1 MMAKKGF
8 DLAALAREQMG
19 AGMAQSVETV
29 REIAVADIDAND
41 GNFYSMSDIEALA
54 ANIELLGLIHPVAV
68 KPGEGGRW
76 TLIDG
81 ERRFRAV
88 QLLGRETIRA
98 VVHRPVSSVF
108 EELMLISA
116 NMQQR
121 KLSSADLSKQAER
134 YTECLADLK
143 RSGVNIPGR
152 LRSAVAEALDV
163 SESKLA
169 RLAAIRSKLIPEAL
183 ELFDAGTINESVA
196 YALSRIPAEYQPV
209 ILEDADHLQSWR
221 VDMVADNL
229 DKFIHP
235 NCMEVTT
242 SCRAARIRA
251 VLTAG
256 YARCGDV
263 CCLSCSYLT
272 LCGGG
277 CDRAKARAEEKR
289 AEAKAAREAEAEARA
304 AMEANAAAEHETKL
318 TGRLRAA
325 DEAWARFKALREAAG
340 VSTERAAEIMGL
352 DAEDIEDAESRRCVG
367 FVGRDETPLEQ
378 ITAAELSRLA
388 DEFGV
393 TADEIA
399 GRETRSAWDWRE
411 GSMELPGPAVLG
423 TICCWGSK
431 GFRTVKAEDY
441 ATAREA
447 FPGEFDW
454 WCEPVPPR
462 MSNLDR
468 EGGEGDEA

>member
-1 MMAKKGF
+1 MARKGF

-41 GNFYSMSDIEALA
+41 GNFYTMSDIEALA

-68 KPGEGGRW
+68 KPGAGGRW

-88 QLLGRETIRA
+88 QSLGRETIRA

-121 KLSSADLSKQAER
+121 KLNAADLSKQAER

-152 LRSAVAEALDV
+152 LRAAVAEALDV

-183 ELFDAGTINESVA
+183 ARFDAGTINESVA
-196 YALSRIPAEYQPV
+196 YSLSRIPAEYQPV
-209 ILEDADHLQSWR
+209 ILEDEKNLQSWR
-221 VDMVADNL
+221 VDLVADNL
-229 DKFIHP
+229 DKFINP

-242 SCRAARIRA
+242 SCRTARVRA
-251 VLTAG
+251 VVENG
-256 YARCGDV
+256 YVRCSGE
-263 CCLSCSYLT
+263 CCLSCAYLT
-272 LCGGG
+272 ICGGG
-277 CDRAKARAEEKR
+277 CARARARAEEKR
-289 AEAKAAREAEAEARA
+289 AEAKARNA
-304 AMEANAAAEHETKL
+304 AANAAARAET
-318 TGRLRAA
+318 R
-325 DEAWARFKALREAAG
+325 KA
-340 VSTERAAEIMGL
+340 ERAE
-352 DAEDIEDAESRRCVG
+352 R
-367 FVGRDETPLEQ
+367 
-378 ITAAELSRLA
+378 
-388 DEFGV
+388 
-393 TADEIA
+393 
-399 GRETRSAWDWRE
+399 GRETTAAWDWHD
-411 GSMELPGPAVLG
+411 GSAELPGPDVRG
-423 TICCWGSK
+423 TICCWGSR
-431 GFRTVKAEDY
+431 GLRTVKAEDLT
-441 ATAREA
+441 TAREA

-468 EGGEGDEA
+468 EGGEDDD

>member
-1 MMAKKGF
+1 MARKGF

-68 KPGEGGRW
+68 KPGAGGRW

-88 QLLGRETIRA
+88 QSLGREAIRA

-121 KLSSADLSKQAER
+121 KLSAADLSKQAER

-152 LRSAVAEALDV
+152 LRAAVAEALDV

-183 ELFDAGTINESVA
+183 ARFDEGAINESVA
-196 YALSRIPAEYQPV
+196 YSLSRIPAEYQPV
-209 ILEDADHLQSWR
+209 ILEDEQNLHSWR
-221 VDMVADNL
+221 VDLVADNL
-229 DKFIHP
+229 DKFINP

-242 SCRAARIRA
+242 SCRTARVRA
-251 VLTAG
+251 VVENNCVL
-256 YARCGDV
+256 CSSE
-263 CCLSCSYLT
+263 CCLSCAYLT
-272 LCGGG
+272 ICGGG
-277 CDRAKARAEEKR
+277 CDRARARAEEKR
-289 AEAKAAREAEAEARA
+289 AEAKARNA
-304 AMEANAAAEHETKL
+304 AANAAA
-318 TGRLRAA
+318 RA
-325 DEAWARFKALREAAG
+325 EARKA
-340 VSTERAAEIMGL
+340 ERA
-352 DAEDIEDAESRRCVG
+352 
-367 FVGRDETPLEQ
+367 EQ
-378 ITAAELSRLA
+378 C
-388 DEFGV
+388 
-393 TADEIA
+393 
-399 GRETRSAWDWRE
+399 RETTAAWDWHD
-411 GSMELPGPAVLG
+411 GSAELPGPDVCG

-431 GFRTVKAEDY
+431 GLRTVKAEDFT
-441 ATAREA
+441 TAREA

-462 MSNLDR
+462 VSNLDR
-468 EGGEGDEA
+468 EGGEDDD

>member
-1 MMAKKGF
+1 MAKKGF

-41 GNFYSMSDIEALA
+41 GNFYSMSDIETLA

-88 QLLGRETIRA
+88 KSLGRETIRA

-121 KLSSADLSKQAER
+121 KLSPADLSKQAER

-143 RSGVNIPGR
+143 RGGVNIPGR
-152 LRSAVAEALDV
+152 LRAAVAEALDV

-183 ELFDAGTINESVA
+183 ERFDAGTINESVA
-196 YALSRIPAEYQPV
+196 YAISRIPAEYQPV
-209 ILEDADHLQSWR
+209 LLEDDRYLQSWR
-221 VDMVADNL
+221 VDMVADSL
-229 DKFIHP
+229 AKFINP
-235 NCMEVTT
+235 NCMEVTA
-242 SCRAARIRA
+242 SCRAARIRI
-251 VLTAG
+251 VLHAG
-256 YARCGDV
+256 YVQCSGA
-263 CCLSCSYLT
+263 CCLSCNYLT
-272 LCGGG
+272 ICGGG

-289 AEAKAAREAEAEARA
+289 AEAEAQRAAIKAECDAKAEARK
-304 AMEANAAAEHETKL
+304 AERAEQ
-318 TGRLRAA
+318 GREA

-340 VSTERAAEIMGL
+340 VSTARAAELMGL
-352 DAEDIEDAESRRCVG
+352 DAKDIEDAESRRCVG

-378 ITAAELSRLA
+378 IAADVLFRLA

-393 TADEIA
+393 PVDEIA
-399 GRETRSAWDWRE
+399 GRDAPPVWAWID
-411 GSMELPGPAVLG
+411 GSMVLPGPKASG

-431 GFRTVKAEDY
+431 GFRTVEAADY
-441 ATAREA
+441 ATALEV

-454 WCEPVPPR
+454 WCEPVPPK

-468 EGGEGDEA
+468 EGGEDDD

>member
-1 MMAKKGF
+1 MAKGF

-19 AGMAQSVETV
+19 AGMVQSVETV

-68 KPGEGGRW
+68 KPGKGGRW

-88 QLLGRETIRA
+88 QSLGRETIRA

-121 KLSSADLSKQAER
+121 KLSAADLSKQAER

-152 LRSAVAEALDV
+152 LRAAVAEALDV

-183 ELFDAGTINESVA
+183 ERFDSGTINESVA

-209 ILEDADHLQSWR
+209 IFEDEKHLQSWR
-221 VDMVADNL
+221 VDVVADNL
-229 DKFIHP
+229 NKFIDP
-235 NCMEVTT
+235 DCIEISP
-242 SCRAARIRA
+242 SCRQTRVRK
-251 VLTAG
+251 VLNNG
-256 YARCGDV
+256 YARCSNL
-263 CCLSCSYLT
+263 CCLSCFYLK

-277 CDRAKARAEEKR
+277 CDRAKARAEEKL
-289 AEAKAAREAEAEARA
+289 AEAKARKEAIEAEYAAKAEARKA
-304 AMEANAAAEHETKL
+304 ERAEQCRESDEAWQCRES
-318 TGRLRAA
+318 
-325 DEAWARFKALREAAG
+325 DEAWARFKTLRESAG
-340 VSTERAAEIMGL
+340 VSTERVAEILDM
-352 DAEDIEDAESRRCVG
+352 DAEDIEDAESRTCDG
-367 FVGRDETPLEQ
+367 QFSRDEPP
-378 ITAAELSRLA
+378 TAYMHALDLLMIA

-393 TADEIA
+393 PAEVIA
-399 GRETRSAWDWRE
+399 GREAPLVWDWID
-411 GSMELPGPAVLG
+411 GSAELPGPEVSG

-441 ATAREA
+441 STALEA

-454 WCEPVPPR
+454 WCEPVPPK

-468 EGGEGDEA
+468 EGG

>member
-1 MMAKKGF
+1 MAKGF

-19 AGMAQSVETV
+19 AGMTQSVETV

-68 KPGEGGRW
+68 RPGEDGRW

-88 QLLGRETIRA
+88 QSLGRETIRA

-121 KLSSADLSKQAER
+121 KLSAADLSKQAER
-134 YTECLADLK
+134 YTECLAELK

-183 ELFDAGTINESVA
+183 AKFDAGAINESVA
-196 YALSRIPAEYQPV
+196 YSISRIPAEYQPV
-209 ILEDADHLQSWR
+209 ILEGSDCLQSWR
-221 VDMVADNL
+221 VDLVADHL
-229 DKFIHP
+229 PEFINP
-235 NCMEVTT
+235 PCSSVTPV
-242 SCRAARIRA
+242 CRATRVRE
-251 VLTAG
+251 VLCAG
-256 YARCGDV
+256 YVQCTNA
-263 CCLSCSYLT
+263 CCLSCSFLCV
-272 LCGGG
+272 CGGG
-277 CDRAKARAEEKR
+277 CERAKARADELD
-289 AEAKAAREAEAEARA
+289 AEVAAAREAADAAREAREAE
-304 AMEANAAAEHETKL
+304 EAAAHEEKKD
-318 TGRLRAA
+318 G
-325 DEAWARFKALREAAG
+325 
-340 VSTERAAEIMGL
+340 
-352 DAEDIEDAESRRCVG
+352 
-367 FVGRDETPLEQ
+367 
-378 ITAAELSRLA
+378 RLA
-388 DEFGV
+388 DAFDV
-393 TADEIA
+393 TAETIA
-399 GRETRSAWDWRE
+399 GRKSARVWEWID
-411 GSMELPGPAVLG
+411 GALELPGPAVLG
-423 TICCWGSK
+423 TICCWGSN

-441 ATAREA
+441 PTAREA

-454 WCEPVPPR
+454 WCEPVPPM

-468 EGGEGDEA
+468 EGGEDDET

>member
-19 AGMAQSVETV
+19 SGMAQSVETV

-88 QLLGRETIRA
+88 QSLGRETIRA

-121 KLSSADLSKQAER
+121 KLSAADLSKQAER

-152 LRSAVAEALDV
+152 LRAAVAEALDV

-183 ELFDAGTINESVA
+183 ARFDAGTINESVA

-209 ILEDADHLQSWR
+209 ILEDDRYLQSWR
-221 VDMVADNL
+221 VELVADNL
-229 DKFIHP
+229 DKFINP
-235 NCMEVTT
+235 NCIEVTT
-242 SCRAARIRA
+242 SCRLARVRE
-251 VLTAG
+251 VFQAG
-256 YARCGDV
+256 YVRCGGA
-263 CCLSCSYLT
+263 CCLSCHYLT

-277 CDRAKARAEEKR
+277 CDRAMARAEEKR
-289 AEAKAAREAEAEARA
+289 AEAKAQSETIKTAWETRKAEFAVQCRE
-304 AMEANAAAEHETKL
+304 
-318 TGRLRAA
+318 A
-325 DEAWARFKALREAAG
+325 DEAGARFKALRESAD
-340 VSTERAAEIMGL
+340 VSAERAAEIL
-352 DAEDIEDAESRRCVG
+352 DLDVEDIEDAESRRCIG
-367 FVGRDETPLEQ
+367 FVRSDETPLDL
-378 ITAAELSRLA
+378 ITAAALFRLA
-388 DEFGV
+388 DEIGV
-393 TADEIA
+393 TAEEIS
-399 GRETRSAWDWRE
+399 GRDAPPVWAWID
-411 GSMELPGPAVLG
+411 GSLELPCPAVLG

-454 WCEPVPPR
+454 WCEPVPPK

-468 EGGEGDEA
+468 EGGVGDD

>member
-1 MMAKKGF
+1 MARKGF

-68 KPGEGGRW
+68 KPGAGGRW

-88 QLLGRETIRA
+88 QSLGRETIRA

-121 KLSSADLSKQAER
+121 KLSAADLSKQAER

-152 LRSAVAEALDV
+152 LRAAVAEALDV

-183 ELFDAGTINESVA
+183 ARFDAGAINESVA
-196 YALSRIPAEYQPV
+196 YSLSRIPAEYQPV
-209 ILEDADHLQSWR
+209 ILEDEQNLHSWR
-221 VDMVADNL
+221 VDLVADNL
-229 DKFIHP
+229 DKFINP
-235 NCMEVTT
+235 NCMENTT
-242 SCRAARIRA
+242 SCRTARVRA
-251 VLTAG
+251 VVEHG
-256 YARCGDV
+256 YVRCSGE
-263 CCLSCSYLT
+263 CCLSCAYLT
-272 LCGGG
+272 ICGGG
-277 CDRAKARAEEKR
+277 CDRARARAEEKR
-289 AEAKAAREAEAEARA
+289 AEAKAGSA
-304 AMEANAAAEHETKL
+304 AANAAAEA
-318 TGRLRAA
+318 RA
-325 DEAWARFKALREAAG
+325 EARKA
-340 VSTERAAEIMGL
+340 ERA
-352 DAEDIEDAESRRCVG
+352 
-367 FVGRDETPLEQ
+367 EQ
-378 ITAAELSRLA
+378 C
-388 DEFGV
+388 
-393 TADEIA
+393 
-399 GRETRSAWDWRE
+399 RETTAAWDWHD
-411 GSMELPGPAVLG
+411 GSAELPGPDVRG
-423 TICCWGSK
+423 TICCWGSR
-431 GFRTVKAEDY
+431 GLRTVKAEDFT
-441 ATAREA
+441 TAREA

-462 MSNLDR
+462 VSNLDR
-468 EGGEGDEA
+468 EGGEDDD

>member
-1 MMAKKGF
+1 MAKGF

-19 AGMAQSVETV
+19 AGMTQSVETV

-68 KPGEGGRW
+68 RPGEDGRW

-88 QLLGRETIRA
+88 QSLGRETIRA

-121 KLSSADLSKQAER
+121 KLSAADLSKQAER

-183 ELFDAGTINESVA
+183 AKFDAGAINESVA
-196 YALSRIPAEYQPV
+196 YSISRIPAEYQPV
-209 ILEDADHLQSWR
+209 ILEDSAWLHSWR
-221 VDMVADNL
+221 VDLVADNL
-229 DKFIHP
+229 NKFINP
-235 NCMEVTT
+235 NCMEGTN
-242 SCRAARIRA
+242 SCRGTRVRI
-251 VLTAG
+251 VLRTG
-256 YARCGDV
+256 YVRCTSA
-263 CCLSCSYLT
+263 CCLSCSFLRV
-272 LCGGG
+272 CGGG
-277 CDRAKARAEEKR
+277 CARAKARAEELD
-289 AEAKAAREAEAEARA
+289 AEATAAREAFAAAREAREAE
-304 AMEANAAAEHETKL
+304 EAAAHEDKKD
-318 TGRLRAA
+318 G
-325 DEAWARFKALREAAG
+325 
-340 VSTERAAEIMGL
+340 
-352 DAEDIEDAESRRCVG
+352 
-367 FVGRDETPLEQ
+367 
-378 ITAAELSRLA
+378 RLA
-388 DEFGV
+388 DAFGV
-393 TADEIA
+393 TAETIA
-399 GRETRSAWDWRE
+399 GRKSARVWEWLD
-411 GSMELPGPAVLG
+411 GGMEMPGPAVTG
-423 TICCWGSK
+423 TICCWGSR

-441 ATAREA
+441 RTAREA

-454 WCEPVPPR
+454 WCEPVPP
-462 MSNLDR
+462 MVSNLNR
-468 EGGEGDEA
+468 EGGEDDD